1 MMKPIVVAILLSL
14 LGSSDVAAFTLQMG
28 GEKVSTTSDSM
39 SSRRSFLSTSVATAV
54 VGGTAILSGQPQ
66 SANAAPEIFTTDV
79 SFIFSNIYIIC
90 IDIVTSYYILLYLLD
105 KSLESNMQS
114 LRQLQ
119 AKSHKHHFLVILLLL
134 ITLVIFLMV
143 R

>member
-90 IDIVTSYYILLYLLD
+90 IDNIVTSIIFYYIFWI
-105 KSLESNMQS
+105 KVWNQICN
-114 LRQLQ
+114 
-119 AKSHKHHFLVILLLL
+119 H
-134 ITLVIFLMV
+134 
-143 R
+143 